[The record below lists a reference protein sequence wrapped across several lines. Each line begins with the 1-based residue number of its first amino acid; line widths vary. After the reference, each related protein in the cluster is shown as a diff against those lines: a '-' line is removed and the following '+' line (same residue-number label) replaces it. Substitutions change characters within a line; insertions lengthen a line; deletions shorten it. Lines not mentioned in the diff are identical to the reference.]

1 MGVLHGHSGRLF
13 AIAQAVIAATVLTFA
28 GLAFAGSAAA
38 APTIGSTGTITAP
51 GSGSLGVLV
60 TASVSASCQFNG
72 TGPSGTYNVTNLNN
86 AFTNDFDFSV
96 ACTSPFRVGILSAN
110 GALVTPA
117 ATETGYTNVAPYN
130 VSLDVKGDSTDTG
143 LVTCDAATITS
154 SAAAGCA
161 FKGPA
166 SSTVGLHSGISSST
180 GNTSFV
186 RVSAPAYTGANILVA
201 STAYIDTLTVTISPS
216 T

>member
-1 MGVLHGHSGRLF
+1 MIG
-13 AIAQAVIAATVLTFA
+13 AAVF
-28 GLAFAGSAAA
+28 AFASPVAAQ
-38 APTIGSTGTITAP
+38 PFTTGTVTAP
-51 GSGSLGVLV
+51 ASGSLGIPV

-72 TGPSGTYNVTNLNN
+72 AGPSGSYAVPNLHL

-96 ACTSPFRVGILSAN
+96 ACTSPFRVGIVSTN

-117 ATETGYTNVAPYN
+117 ATETGYTNIAPYN
-130 VSLDVKGDSTDTG
+130 VGLDVKGDSTDSG
-143 LVTCDAATITS
+143 LVTCNASTITS
-154 SAAAGCA
+154 SAPAGCA
-161 FKGPA
+161 FLGPA
-166 SSTVGLHSGISSST
+166 TTSVGLHSGISSST

-186 RVSAPAYTGANILVA
+186 RVSAPAYSGANILVA